1 MRGKTE
7 DFSNLLNKTISDK
20 AIGELMLAK
29 TALEEKH
36 EQIDKKEKSIR
47 ELQKKNRKLESELE
61 KVREIL
67 SDIEETQRKNNAENF
82 NKSSEEIIRDIIQII
97 SRYDHICSSKNGNNG
112 ITMLVENILGLFV
125 KEYGLEIIDGPAD
138 EVDPE
143 IHQVVE
149 VVTRDEENAGI
160 VRLARGYKV
169 GEKILY
175 PMKVKVIKTE

>member
-1 MRGKTE
+1 
-7 DFSNLLNKTISDK
+7 
-20 AIGELMLAK
+20 
-29 TALEEKH
+29 
-36 EQIDKKEKSIR
+36 
-47 ELQKKNRKLESELE
+47 
-61 KVREIL
+61 
-67 SDIEETQRKNNAENF
+67 
-82 NKSSEEIIRDIIQII
+82 
-97 SRYDHICSSKNGNNG
+97 
-112 ITMLVENILGLFV
+112 MLVENILGLFV

-149 VVTRDEENAGI
+149 VVTRDEESAGI